1 MVMQN
6 ILGNLR
12 GNGLSTLIG
21 PKPLAETQVPFKTM
35 LVPTDGDLG
44 AGEPAAMIAILAAM
58 VAGQDALIWT
68 MTVPAQQ
75 QVRWGFGS
83 PATPMNQGYM
93 WFGACEAAAYI
104 EGKLR
109 LVQANARRTLI
120 KTVADIDDGQLCN
133 RDGVAYTVAGMTLND
148 KNTMMALPE
157 KREFKKV
164 GEDSMLELWY
174 HCTTAVVVTIA
185 GFSIPITV
193 YQ

>member
-1 MVMQN
+1 MNQLLSG
-6 ILGNLR
+6 ILG
-12 GNGLSTLIG
+12 GIQV
-21 PKPLAETQVPFKTM
+21 PAKVVPATQMPFKTA

-58 VAGQDALIWT
+58 AAGDIALIWT

-93 WFGACEAAAYI
+93 WWGFCSAAAYI
-104 EGKLR
+104 QGKLR
-109 LVQANARRTLI
+109 LIQANARRT
-120 KTVADIDDGQLCN
+120 KVYAVAELDSGQLHEET
-133 RDGVAYTVAGMTLND
+133 GVYTVAAMRQTD

-157 KREFKKV
+157 KREFPKV
-164 GEDSMLELWY
+164 GEDSLLQLEY
-174 HCTTAVVVTIA
+174 ECTTAVVVTL
-185 GFSIPITV
+185 GSFVIPITV

>member
-1 MVMQN
+1 MQ
-6 ILGNLR
+6 ILQALQG
-12 GNGLSTLIG
+12 GL
-21 PKPLAETQVPFKTM
+21 KTQGKVARSQTPFKTE

-44 AGEPAAMIAILAAM
+44 AGEPAAMIAIMAAV
-58 VAGQDALIWT
+58 VAGADVLLWT

-75 QVRWGFGS
+75 RVRWGFGS

-93 WFGACEAAAYI
+93 WFGGCSAAAYL

-109 LVQANARRTLI
+109 LVQANARRTKI
-120 KTVADIDDGQLCN
+120 FTVAEMDDN
-133 RDGVAYTVAGMTLND
+133 RLHDDVAFTVAGMTLRNKND
-148 KNTMMALPE
+148 MMALPE

-164 GEDSMLELWY
+164 GEDSLMELWY

-185 GFSIPITV
+185 SFSIPITV

>member
-1 MVMQN
+1 MLD
-6 ILGNLR
+6 ILS
-12 GNGLSTLIG
+12 GLTKGIKV
-21 PKPLAETQVPFKTM
+21 PAKVVPATQVPFKTS

-44 AGEPAAMIAILAAM
+44 AGEPAAMIAILAAV
-58 VAGQDALIWT
+58 VAGADVLLWT

-83 PATPMNQGYM
+83 PATPQNQGYM
-93 WFGACEAAAYI
+93 WFGGCSAAAYI

-120 KTVADIDDGQLCN
+120 KTVAELDDGLLH
-133 RDGVAYTVAGMTLND
+133 DDVDYTVPGMRLID

-157 KREFKKV
+157 KREFQKV